1 MSIQDNIIA
10 IKKEIPQSVKLIAVS
25 KTKPIEYIEQAY
37 SCGQRVFGENKAQEM
52 RDKHEKLPKDIR
64 WHFIG
69 HLQENKIKYI
79 IQYVNMIHS
88 IDSLHILS
96 EINKKANKI
105 NRIVDCLFEMDISHE
120 ESKFG
125 MSLDQASTLVNSDEF
140 KQMNNVRICGV
151 MGVGSITDDKQQTEK
166 EFNNLREIFQQ
177 LKNKFF
183 SDKDFF
189 KEISM
194 GMTGDYKIAISQ
206 GSTMIRIGSKIF
218 GERDYSKK
226 IND

>member
-10 IKKEIPQSVKLIAVS
+10 IKNEIPKSVKLIAVS

-52 RDKHEKLPKDIR
+52 RDKHEKLPKDIQ

-79 IQYVNMIHS
+79 IQYVSMIHS

-96 EINKKANKI
+96 EIDKKANKI
-105 NRIVDCLFEMDISHE
+105 NRVVDCLFEMDISHE

-151 MGVGSITDDKQQTEK
+151 MGVGSITDNKQQTEK
-166 EFNNLREIFQQ
+166 EFNNLRDIFQQ

>member
-10 IKKEIPQSVKLIAVS
+10 IKNEIPKSVKLIAVS

-52 RDKHEKLPKDIR
+52 KDKHEKLPKDIQ

-79 IQYVNMIHS
+79 IQYVSMIHS

-96 EINKKANKI
+96 EIDKKANKI
-105 NRIVDCLFEMDISHE
+105 NRVVDCLFEMDISHE

-151 MGVGSITDDKQQTEK
+151 MGVGSITDNKQQTEK
-166 EFNNLREIFQQ
+166 EFNNLRDIFQQ